1 MTWWDGVV
9 LGLIQGLTEFLPV
22 SSSGHLVVAEQVLGV
37 PRHGVVVEVTLH
49 VATLVAVLVVYRA
62 RVWELLRGMSRR
74 QGGAWRYV
82 GLLVV
87 ATIPAGV
94 IGALFDQWF
103 EQAFGS
109 LSMVGVDFLL
119 TGFILWSTRRAAARA
134 VATEP
139 SFKGATAIGFAQAFS
154 ILPGIS
160 RSGSTIAASLWVGLE
175 PAEAA
180 EFSFLMSVPVI
191 AGAALLK
198 LPALPYARATVGTV
212 PLALGFVTAL
222 VCGVIAIKLLV
233 RLLVRGAFHRF
244 APYCWAMGVVAL
256 LLAVAWT

>member
-9 LGLIQGLTEFLPV
+9 LGVIQGLTEFLPV
-22 SSSGHLVVAEQVLGV
+22 SSSGHLVVAEQMLGV

-82 GLLVV
+82 ALLLV

-94 IGALFDQWF
+94 IGGLFDQWF
-103 EQAFGS
+103 ERAFSS
-109 LSMVGVDFLL
+109 LGVVGVDFLL
-119 TGFILWSTRRAAARA
+119 TGFILWSTRRAAGRA
-134 VATEP
+134 VAPEP
-139 SFKGATAIGFAQAFS
+139 TFKGATAIGFAQAFA

-160 RSGSTIAASLWVGLE
+160 RSGSTIATSLWVGLE

-191 AGAALLK
+191 AGAAVLK
-198 LPALPYARATVGTV
+198 LPGLASAEATVGAL
-212 PLALGFVTAL
+212 PLALSFVTAL
-222 VCGVIAIKLLV
+222 VCGVIAIKVLV
-233 RLLVRGAFHRF
+233 NLLVRGAFHRF
-244 APYCWAMGVVAL
+244 APYCWALGVATL
-256 LLAVAWT
+256 LWVVLRA

>member
-1 MTWWDGVV
+1 MTWWDGIV
-9 LGLIQGLTEFLPV
+9 LGVIQGLTEFLPV
-22 SSSGHLVVAEQVLGV
+22 SSSGHLVVAERVLGV

-49 VATLVAVLVVYRA
+49 VATLAAVLIVYRA

-82 GLLVV
+82 ALLLV

-94 IGALFDQWF
+94 IGGLFDQWF
-103 EQAFGS
+103 ERAFSS
-109 LSMVGVDFLL
+109 LGVVGVDFLL
-119 TGFILWSTRRAAARA
+119 TGFILWSTRRTAARA
-134 VATEP
+134 VAPEP
-139 SFKGATAIGFAQAFS
+139 TFKGATAIGFAQAFA

-160 RSGSTIAASLWVGLE
+160 RSGSTIATSLWVGLK

-191 AGAALLK
+191 AGAAVLK
-198 LPALPYARATVGTV
+198 LPGLAGAEATVGTV
-212 PLALGFVTAL
+212 PLALSFVTAL
-222 VCGVIAIKLLV
+222 VCGVIAINVLV

-244 APYCWAMGVVAL
+244 APYCWVLGVGTL
-256 LLAVAWT
+256 LWAVLRA